1 MKCCKILTRV
11 LDATMAEKT
20 KQVVFKLPEYMY
32 DDLQGLKRTL
42 KLREDSKAVRFCIT
56 YTLMS
61 IEKIDENQ
69 ISNALAVAIS
79 DLLFGNGNG
88 RKPE

>member
-1 MKCCKILTRV
+1 
-11 LDATMAEKT
+11 MAKKT

-32 DDLQGLKRTL
+32 TDLQGLKRTL
-42 KLREDSKAVRFCIT
+42 RLEEDSKVMRFCIT

-69 ISNALAVAIS
+69 ISTALAVAIS
-79 DLLFGNGNG
+79 DALFGNGND
-88 RKPE
+88 KKSE